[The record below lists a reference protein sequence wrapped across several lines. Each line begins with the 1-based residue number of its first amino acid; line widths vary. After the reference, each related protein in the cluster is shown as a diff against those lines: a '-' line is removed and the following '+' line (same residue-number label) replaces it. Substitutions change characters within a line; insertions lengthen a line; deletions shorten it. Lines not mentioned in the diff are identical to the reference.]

1 MNRNTVL
8 LLLLILSNIGWLVA
22 YAFAKLD
29 HGITL
34 TYQAASYDT
43 SQKML
48 DQAIIVAN
56 KNLVGVPLSEAI
68 EKIGQDTYGLEPF
81 LKEGCLYAGGLCLEV
96 NNAQVIDKVR
106 AE

>member
-1 MNRNTVL
+1 MNKNTALV
-8 LLLLILSNIGWLVA
+8 LLLILSNIGWLVA

-56 KNLVGVPLSEAI
+56 ENLVGVPLSEAI
-68 EKIGQDTYGLEPF
+68 DKIDQDTYGSQPF
-81 LKEGCLYAGGLCLEV
+81 VKDGCLYAGGLCLEISGSE
-96 NNAQVIDKVR
+96 VIGKVR

>member
-1 MNRNTVL
+1 MKKNTALIML
-8 LLLLILSNIGWLVA
+8 LVLSNIGWFVA

-34 TYQAASYDT
+34 TYQAASDDT

-68 EKIGQDTYGLEPF
+68 EKIGQDTYGSQPF
-81 LKEGCLYAGGLCLEV
+81 VKDGCLYAGGLCLEISS
-96 NNAQVIDKVR
+96 AEVIGKVR

>member
-1 MNRNTVL
+1 MKKTTVL
-8 LLLLILSNIGWLVA
+8 VLLLILSNIGWLVA

-56 KNLVGVPLSEAI
+56 KNLVGVTLSVAI
-68 EKIGQDTYGLEPF
+68 EKIGKDTYGSEPF
-81 LKEGCLYAGGLCLEV
+81 VKEGCLYAGGLCLEISGTE
-96 NNAQVIDKVR
+96 VIGRVR